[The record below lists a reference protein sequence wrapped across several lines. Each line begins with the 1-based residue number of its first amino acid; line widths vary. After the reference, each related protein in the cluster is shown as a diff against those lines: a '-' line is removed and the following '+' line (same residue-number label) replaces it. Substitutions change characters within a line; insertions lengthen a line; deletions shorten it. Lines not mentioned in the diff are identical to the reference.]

1 MTGIVLNR
9 KALKNQAQR
18 LKKSEISE
26 TISRKCLCFSKDE
39 ISFYLWVT
47 LLFYRKKHKNITKR
61 DFDIHRVTKRKT
73 EYICGYK
80 GLVFLNRQG
89 FIIDCEFLNINISDY
104 NILKKT
110 RKI

>member
-1 MTGIVLNR
+1 MF
-9 KALKNQAQR
+9 
-18 LKKSEISE
+18 LKKLKI
-26 TISRKCLCFSKDE
+26 KASKLFNMVDT
-39 ISFYLWVT
+39 T
-47 LLFYRKKHKNITKR
+47 LLPQKEHKNITQK

-110 RKI
+110 RKIRKIPYWFSFSR